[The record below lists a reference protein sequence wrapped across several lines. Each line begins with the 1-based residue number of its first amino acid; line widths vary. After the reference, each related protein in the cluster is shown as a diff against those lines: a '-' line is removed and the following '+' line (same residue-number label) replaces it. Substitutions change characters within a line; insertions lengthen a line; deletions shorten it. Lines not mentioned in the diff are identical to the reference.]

1 MAGIKSG
8 RVDRRTFIGGA
19 VAGAAGFAVRAVLP
33 EVSRARAAG
42 SKRPNILF
50 VFSDQQRWD
59 TVDCYGAPLF
69 PALTPNLNQMAR
81 TGVRFQR
88 AFTPQP
94 LCGPARSTVQT
105 GRGASETGCVR
116 NGIALNPNEK
126 TLAHWLGEAGYQTG
140 YIGKWHLGPPTE
152 NTAAASANAVPPQ
165 YQGGYQYW
173 LASNTLEHSS
183 HAYDGYMF
191 DGKMQRVD
199 FPPDRYRVDCLTD
212 YAIEY
217 LRTRGGS
224 QPFFLFVSYL
234 EPHHQNDHKH
244 FEGPR
249 GSKEQFKNY
258 QVPADLPD
266 SPMPGDWRE
275 ELPDYL
281 GCCHS
286 LDSNLG
292 RLLDQLKRMGAADN
306 TLIIYASDHACH
318 FRTHEGE
325 YKRTCHDNSIRI
337 PMIISGSSFTGG
349 KTIHELVSL
358 IDLPPTILSAA
369 GLTPPSTMRGRA
381 LQELVHGRARD
392 WQQEVFV
399 QISEAGIGRAIRTA
413 NWTYAVELRN
423 SEQNEKAGAPQP
435 EGGEVYVEKYL
446 FDLQSD
452 AAQHHNLVSDPRYNR
467 VRADLCAVLK
477 RRMVLAGEEEPEIRP
492 AVNA

>member
-1 MAGIKSG
+1 MAGTKCN
-8 RVDRRTFIGGA
+8 RVGRRTFIAAA
-19 VAGAAGFAVRAVLP
+19 VAGAAGFAAGAALP
-33 EVSRARAAG
+33 ASSHAKAAG

-69 PALTPNLNQMAR
+69 PGLTPNLDQMAR
-81 TGVRFQR
+81 RGVRFQG

-105 GRGASETGCVR
+105 GRWASETGCIR
-116 NGIALNPNEK
+116 NGIPLNPIEK
-126 TLAHWLGEAGYQTG
+126 TLAHWLGDAGYQTG
-140 YIGKWHLGPPTE
+140 YIGKWHLAPPGA
-152 NTAAASANAVPPQ
+152 NTADASANAVPPQ
-165 YQGGYQYW
+165 YQGGYQFW
-173 LASNTLEHSS
+173 LASNTLETSS
-183 HAYDGYMF
+183 HSYDGYMF
-191 DGKMQRVD
+191 DGKMRRVD

-217 LRTRGGS
+217 LRTHDRS
-224 QPFFLFVSYL
+224 RPFFLFVSFL

-249 GSKEQFKNY
+249 GSKERFKNY
-258 QVPADLPD
+258 RVPADLPD

-281 GCCHS
+281 GCCNS

-306 TLIIYASDHACH
+306 TLVIYASDHACH

-337 PMIISGSSFTGG
+337 PMIISGPNFTGG
-349 KTIHELVSL
+349 KVIHELVSL

-369 GLTPPSTMRGRA
+369 GLAPPATMRGRA
-381 LQELVHGRARD
+381 LQDLTNSTARD

-399 QISEAGIGRAIRTA
+399 QISEAGVGRAIRTA
-413 NWTYAVELRN
+413 KWTYAVELR
-423 SEQNEKAGAPQP
+423 QNDPGAGAAEPQP
-435 EGGEVYVEKYL
+435 VSGDFYVEKYL
-446 FDLQSD
+446 FDLETD
-452 AAQHHNLVSDPRYNR
+452 AAQHHNLVSDARYNK
-467 VRADLCAVLK
+467 VRTDLCAVLK
-477 RRMVLAGEEEPEIRP
+477 HRMVLAGEKEPEIRP
-492 AVNA
+492 AMNA